1 VKTVNRKKIMS
12 IEERAKAAAQNVEGK
27 GQEVVGAVTGNTE
40 DEAAGKAKQVGAK
53 VREGI
58 EDAKD
63 KISEK
68 AHEAGDKIREGV
80 DRAKEELNK

>member
-1 VKTVNRKKIMS
+1 MS

-27 GQEVVGAVTGNTE
+27 VQEGAGAVTGNTD
-40 DEAAGKAKQVGAK
+40 DEMAGKAKQAGAK

-63 KISEK
+63 NIAEK
-68 AHEAGDKIREGV
+68 AKEAGDKMRDGI
-80 DRAKEELNK
+80 DRAKEEMNK